1 MVKNIIITG
10 ASRGIGLELARIF
23 SKQYNVYALCRQP
36 SEALLKLEHVVAI
49 PNVDLKSWIT
59 IDQAV
64 KKCPD
69 KIHIVINAAGVLDGG
84 STPIGKLAAKSI
96 QEQFVVNAMA
106 PLFVVQ
112 SALDKL
118 QKNAKVVMI
127 TSRMGSM
134 GDNASG
140 GCYGYRMSKAAMN
153 AMAVSLSVDLKQREV
168 AVGLLHPGFVRT
180 EMTGYAGQYTPE
192 ESAEL
197 LAGRIDQLTLENSG
211 EFRHARGEVLPW

>member
-1 MVKNIIITG
+1 MKNVIITG
-10 ASRGIGLELARIF
+10 ASRGIGLELAKIF
-23 SKQYNVYALCRQP
+23 SKQYNVYALCRKP

-69 KIHIVINAAGVLDGG
+69 KIHLIINAAGILDGG
-84 STPIGKLAAKSI
+84 SAPIGKLAAKSI

-106 PLFVVQ
+106 PLFLVQ

-118 QKNAKVVMI
+118 QKSAKVVMI

-134 GDNASG
+134 GDNTSG
-140 GCYGYRMSKAAMN
+140 GYYGYRMSKAAMN
-153 AMAVSLSVDLKQREV
+153 AMAVSLSIDLRQRGI
-168 AVGLLHPGFVRT
+168 AIGLLHPGFVRT
-180 EMTGYAGQYTPE
+180 QMTGYAGQYTPE

-197 LAGRIDQLTLENSG
+197 LAGRINQLTLENSG

>member
-1 MVKNIIITG
+1 MKNVIITG
-10 ASRGIGLELARIF
+10 ASRGIGLELAKIF
-23 SKQYNVYALCRQP
+23 SKQYNVYALCRKP
-36 SEALLKLEHVVAI
+36 SEALLKLEHVVVI

-69 KIHIVINAAGVLDGG
+69 KIHLIINAAGILDGG
-84 STPIGKLAAKSI
+84 SAPIGKLAAKSI

-106 PLFVVQ
+106 PLFLVQ

-118 QKNAKVVMI
+118 QKSAKVVMI

-134 GDNASG
+134 GDNTSG
-140 GCYGYRMSKAAMN
+140 GYYGYRMSKAAMN
-153 AMAVSLSVDLKQREV
+153 AMAVSLSIDLRQRGI
-168 AVGLLHPGFVRT
+168 AIGLLHPGFVRT
-180 EMTGYAGQYTPE
+180 QMTGYAGQYTPE

-197 LAGRIDQLTLENSG
+197 LAGRINQLTLENSG